1 MKDARIAPS
10 MPADMHGAL
19 ATVHA
24 LKTARNAQEIR
35 AVRKDLVDVMRGNL
49 VLDQPIPVEFS
60 NYLIKLNGPC
70 TFLTEGCKVY
80 FEKNGGAVIKEVID
94 ETNFTIE
101 TTENLTDGADTMT
114 VVEVKNVHT
123 VNDDTLLLLS
133 LSAIREV
140 SDNILDE
147 TVLKKIDARMA
158 TIEKFFMSALTR
170 LRRLENL

>member
-1 MKDARIAPS
+1 M
-10 MPADMHGAL
+10 
-19 ATVHA
+19 
-24 LKTARNAQEIR
+24 
-35 AVRKDLVDVMRGNL
+35 
-49 VLDQPIPVEFS
+49 
-60 NYLIKLNGPC
+60 
-70 TFLTEGCKVY
+70 
-80 FEKNGGAVIKEVID
+80 IKEVID

-101 TTENLTDGADTMT
+101 TTENLTDGPDTMT

-123 VNDDTLLLLS
+123 VNDDKLLLLS

>member
-1 MKDARIAPS
+1 M
-10 MPADMHGAL
+10 
-19 ATVHA
+19 
-24 LKTARNAQEIR
+24 
-35 AVRKDLVDVMRGNL
+35 
-49 VLDQPIPVEFS
+49 
-60 NYLIKLNGPC
+60 
-70 TFLTEGCKVY
+70 
-80 FEKNGGAVIKEVID
+80 IKEVID

-101 TTENLTDGADTMT
+101 TTENLTDGADSMT

-123 VNDDTLLLLS
+123 VNDDKMLLLS

-170 LRRLENL
+170 LRNLENL